1 MVFSASSAFAV
12 SDDAALNADDDIT
25 IEEGVLTSEEDVNSP
40 DDVSDDDVLQAAE
53 EDDALR
59 DGDNVVTPEN
69 WQKFIDNETKII
81 NYSGEEL
88 KFEGNFG
95 PDLNIGNIN
104 VNNSIKLTGNNAVMT
119 NISFYIMADDVVMTG
134 FTLIENQNDV
144 APIIATGVKNVEISN
159 VKLNFT
165 AINDYDGYAIWMN
178 SVDNIR
184 LLNNVISYVGTTV
197 YNESNTNKKFAIFI
211 EESDNALIKGN
222 TFNVN
227 VTSCHVDWPEIPAGS
242 WNWVRTPYCEGIVF
256 DSCDGL
262 EFSENTINLGYN
274 SRSGSDDTIY
284 VLDVLNSDDAVISG
298 NTITAL
304 GADHV
309 YGVIVDNADNFTVS
323 DNDINVSSDV
333 HQAIGID
340 VEGPAAGI
348 IKYNNITAIGT
359 LVNSVYSGMNYKPA
373 TVTIGNNSIVAIG
386 YAANAVE
393 LGGTFA
399 TVEGNAIAAMGNYT
413 ATIISTVPNAVI
425 KNNIVM
431 SMGSNEGDAAPGD
444 YYMSK
449 EVVAVKIISGVADI
463 SGNNISSD
471 CFGVYAAPGTTL
483 TLSDNEIGVI
493 SENVSSSVVSVVSA
507 TLNMFNNNISYS
519 AKTVYA
525 GENTTVINGVF
536 VSDSKAAVKGNR
548 FYLTVSSCH
557 VDWPEIPAGSYNW
570 IRTPYSE
577 GIVFDSCDN
586 LEFTDNTISLGYNS
600 RSGSDDTIYVLDVVN
615 SDNVTISGNTID
627 ALGADHIY
635 GIVVENADN
644 FTVCNNDIDVS
655 SDVHQAVGIDVEGPA
670 VGTVIDNNITA
681 NGTLVNAVYS
691 GMNWKSATVSIENNT
706 IVAIGYAA
714 NAIELGGTFATVEGN
729 AILAKGNYTAAILST
744 IPNAVI
750 KNNEIISEGSN
761 VGDAAPGDYYMNKEG
776 TAIKIVSGMADIS
789 GNNISS
795 NVLGVYAAPYT
806 TVTLSDNEVEV
817 FSDENV
823 SSAVIF
829 ADYATL
835 NMFNNNISY
844 SASTVYAGE
853 NTTVINGVLVS
864 DSKAVVKGNHFYL
877 TVSSCRVD
885 WPEIP
890 AGSYNWIRTPYSEGI
905 VFDSCDN
912 LEFTDN
918 TISLGYNSRSGLDDT
933 IYVLDVLN
941 SDNVTISGNT
951 IDALGADHVYGIV
964 VENANNFTISTND
977 IDVSSDVH
985 QAVGIDVEGPAV
997 GVVQY
1002 NNITANGTLVNAVYS
1017 GMNWKSATV
1026 SIENNNIYAEGYAA
1040 NAVEL
1045 GGTSATVEGN
1055 AIIAKGNYTAAIL
1068 STIPNAVIKNNV
1080 IITEG
1085 SNVGDEVPGDYYMNK
1100 AVIAIKMVSGMADII
1115 DNNISS
1121 NVLGV
1126 YVAPGTTVTF
1136 SDNEVGVCSDENV
1149 SSAAIFADYAT
1160 FNMFNNNITYSAKTV
1175 YAGENTT
1182 LIKGIFVADSKAAVK
1197 GNRFYLNVS
1206 SCHVDWPEIPAG
1218 SQNWIRTPY
1227 SEGISFDSCDNLE
1240 FTDNTI
1246 SLEYN
1251 SRSGSDDTIYVLD
1264 VVNSDNVTVC
1274 GNTIDALGADHVYG
1288 IVVENANN
1296 FTISTNDIDVSSD
1309 VHQAVGIDVEG
1320 PAVGVVQYNNITAN
1334 GTLVNAV
1341 YSGMN
1346 WKSATVSIENNNI
1359 YAEGYAA
1366 NAVELGGTSAT
1377 VEGNAIIAKGNY
1389 TAAILST
1396 IPNAV
1401 IKNNVII
1408 TEGSNVGDEVPGDYY
1423 MNKAVIAIKMVS
1435 GMADIIDNN
1444 ISSNVLGVYV
1454 APGTTVTFSDNE
1466 VGVCSDENVSSAAI
1480 FADYA
1485 TFNMFN
1491 NNITYSAKTV
1501 YAGENTTL
1509 IKGIFVADSKAAVKG
1524 NRFYLNVS
1532 SCHVDWP
1539 EIPAG
1544 SQNWIRTPYSE
1555 GISFDSCDNLEFT
1568 DNTISLEYNSRSG
1581 SDDTIYVLDV
1591 VNSDNVTVCGNT
1603 IDALGADHVYGIVV
1617 ENANNFTVCDND
1629 INVSSDVH
1637 QAIGIDIEGPAVG
1650 TVKDNNISASGT
1662 LVNAVYSGMNYKP
1675 ATVSIENNNIT
1686 AEGYAANAVELGGTS
1701 AATVEGNTIVAKGNY
1716 TAGIISTV
1724 LEAVIRDNVITAE
1737 GSNVGNASTGDY
1749 LMKKESVG
1757 ISVAMGNATILENT
1771 IVSNGNVSVD
1781 LGNTDSIVENNKVI
1795 ANNTTGDDAISST
1808 GNATIKGNGVVKTVL
1823 VGSDASGIYGNV
1835 SYSVN
1840 LTYENGTAIAG
1851 KTIVFTVDNVN
1862 FTAVTDAKGVAT
1874 VNVDTIGKGNHTVV
1888 ASYAGN
1894 GSDVGATTTNVLAIS
1909 PIASK
1914 LEYQKS
1920 MTVLITAVKKGSAKY
1935 KITLKDVDGKVLAGR
1950 DVTVVFNGAKKVLTT
1965 DKNGVVNFKLS
1976 ASKAASYK
1984 LTISAA
1990 DDYYVASP
1998 GIATIKINKEATK
2011 LTAKKKTFKAKVKT
2025 KKYTV
2030 TLKDSKKK
2038 AIKKV
2043 KVTLKVK
2050 GKKYTATTNAKG
2062 KATFKIKNLKKK
2074 GTYAAKVKFA
2084 GNALYKAAKKSVKI
2098 KVKK

>member
-134 FTLIENQNDV
+134 FTLIEDQNDV

-548 FYLTVSSCH
+548 FYLTVSSRH

-615 SDNVTISGNTID
+615 SDNVTISGNTIN

-681 NGTLVNAVYS
+681 NGTLVNTVYS

-1296 FTISTNDIDVSSD
+1296 FT
-1309 VHQAVGIDVEG
+1309 
-1320 PAVGVVQYNNITAN
+1320 
-1334 GTLVNAV
+1334 
-1341 YSGMN
+1341 
-1346 WKSATVSIENNNI
+1346 
-1359 YAEGYAA
+1359 
-1366 NAVELGGTSAT
+1366 
-1377 VEGNAIIAKGNY
+1377 
-1389 TAAILST
+1389 
-1396 IPNAV
+1396 
-1401 IKNNVII
+1401 
-1408 TEGSNVGDEVPGDYY
+1408 
-1423 MNKAVIAIKMVS
+1423 
-1435 GMADIIDNN
+1435 
-1444 ISSNVLGVYV
+1444 
-1454 APGTTVTFSDNE
+1454 
-1466 VGVCSDENVSSAAI
+1466 
-1480 FADYA
+1480 
-1485 TFNMFN
+1485 
-1491 NNITYSAKTV
+1491 
-1501 YAGENTTL
+1501 
-1509 IKGIFVADSKAAVKG
+1509 
-1524 NRFYLNVS
+1524 
-1532 SCHVDWP
+1532 
-1539 EIPAG
+1539 
-1544 SQNWIRTPYSE
+1544 
-1555 GISFDSCDNLEFT
+1555 
-1568 DNTISLEYNSRSG
+1568 
-1581 SDDTIYVLDV
+1581 
-1591 VNSDNVTVCGNT
+1591 
-1603 IDALGADHVYGIVV
+1603 
-1617 ENANNFTVCDND
+1617 VCDND

-1781 LGNTDSIVENNKVI
+1781 LGNSDSIVENNKVI

-1998 GIATIKINKEATK
+1998 GSAIIKINKEATK

>member
-12 SDDAALNADDDIT
+12 SDDATLNADDDIT
-25 IEEGVLTSEEDVNSP
+25 IEEGVLTIENDVNSP
-40 DDVSDDDVLQAAE
+40 DEVSDDDVLQAAE
-53 EDDALR
+53 EDDTLC

-69 WQKFIDNETKII
+69 WQKFIDNETKMI

-134 FTLIENQNDV
+134 FTLIEDQNGV
-144 APIIATGVKNVEISN
+144 APIIATGVKNVEISD

-178 SVDNIR
+178 GVNNLR

-197 YNESNTNKKFAIFI
+197 YNESNTNKKFAILI
-211 EESDNALIKGN
+211 EGSNDALIKGN

-309 YGVIVDNADNFTVS
+309 YGIIVDNADNFIVS

-348 IKYNNITAIGT
+348 IKDNNISASGT
-359 LVNSVYSGMNYKPA
+359 LVNAVYSGMNYKPA
-373 TVTIGNNSIVAIG
+373 TVSIENNNITAEG

-393 LGGTFA
+393 LGGTSA

-431 SMGSNEGDAAPGD
+431 SMGSNVGDAAPGD

-483 TLSDNEIGVI
+483 TLSDNEVGVI

-519 AKTVYA
+519 ASTVYA

-557 VDWPEIPAGSYNW
+557 VDWPEIPDGSSNW

-586 LEFTDNTISLGYNS
+586 LEFADNTISLGYNS

-615 SDNVTISGNTID
+615 SDNVTISGNTIN

-635 GIVVENADN
+635 GIVVENDDN
-644 FTVCNNDIDVS
+644 FTVSDNDINVS

-670 VGTVIDNNITA
+670 VGTVKDNNITA
-681 NGTLVNAVYS
+681 NGTLVNSVYS
-691 GMNWKSATVSIENNT
+691 GMNWKSATVSIVNNS

-714 NAIELGGTFATVEGN
+714 NAVELGGTFATVEGN
-729 AILAKGNYTAAILST
+729 TIVAKGNYTAAILST

-750 KNNEIISEGSN
+750 KNNEIIAVGSN
-761 VGDAAPGDYYMNKEG
+761 VGDAAPGDYYMNKEV
-776 TAIKIVSGMADIS
+776 TAIKMVSGMADIS

-795 NVLGVYAAPYT
+795 DSFGVYAAPGT
-806 TVTLSDNEVEV
+806 TVTLSDNEVGV
-817 FSDENV
+817 ISENV
-823 SSAVIF
+823 SSAAIF

-844 SASTVYAGE
+844 SASTVYAGI
-853 NTTVINGVLVS
+853 NTTVVNGVLVS
-864 DSKAVVKGNHFYL
+864 DSKAAVKGNRFYL
-877 TVSSCRVD
+877 TVSSCHVD

-890 AGSYNWIRTPYSEGI
+890 AGSGNWIRTPYSEGI

-912 LEFTDN
+912 LEFADN
-918 TISLGYNSRSGLDDT
+918 TISLG
-933 IYVLDVLN
+933 
-941 SDNVTISGNT
+941 
-951 IDALGADHVYGIV
+951 
-964 VENANNFTISTND
+964 
-977 IDVSSDVH
+977 
-985 QAVGIDVEGPAV
+985 
-997 GVVQY
+997 
-1002 NNITANGTLVNAVYS
+1002 
-1017 GMNWKSATV
+1017 
-1026 SIENNNIYAEGYAA
+1026 
-1040 NAVEL
+1040 
-1045 GGTSATVEGN
+1045 
-1055 AIIAKGNYTAAIL
+1055 
-1068 STIPNAVIKNNV
+1068 
-1080 IITEG
+1080 
-1085 SNVGDEVPGDYYMNK
+1085 
-1100 AVIAIKMVSGMADII
+1100 
-1115 DNNISS
+1115 
-1121 NVLGV
+1121 
-1126 YVAPGTTVTF
+1126 
-1136 SDNEVGVCSDENV
+1136 
-1149 SSAAIFADYAT
+1149 
-1160 FNMFNNNITYSAKTV
+1160 
-1175 YAGENTT
+1175 
-1182 LIKGIFVADSKAAVK
+1182 
-1197 GNRFYLNVS
+1197 
-1206 SCHVDWPEIPAG
+1206 
-1218 SQNWIRTPY
+1218 
-1227 SEGISFDSCDNLE
+1227 
-1240 FTDNTI
+1240 
-1246 SLEYN
+1246 YN

-1264 VVNSDNVTVC
+1264 VVNSDNVTIS
-1274 GNTIDALGADHVYG
+1274 GNTINALGADHIYG
-1288 IVVENANN
+1288 IIVDNA
-1296 FTISTNDIDVSSD
+1296 D
-1309 VHQAVGIDVEG
+1309 
-1320 PAVGVVQYNNITAN
+1320 
-1334 GTLVNAV
+1334 
-1341 YSGMN
+1341 
-1346 WKSATVSIENNNI
+1346 
-1359 YAEGYAA
+1359 
-1366 NAVELGGTSAT
+1366 
-1377 VEGNAIIAKGNY
+1377 
-1389 TAAILST
+1389 
-1396 IPNAV
+1396 
-1401 IKNNVII
+1401 
-1408 TEGSNVGDEVPGDYY
+1408 
-1423 MNKAVIAIKMVS
+1423 
-1435 GMADIIDNN
+1435 
-1444 ISSNVLGVYV
+1444 
-1454 APGTTVTFSDNE
+1454 
-1466 VGVCSDENVSSAAI
+1466 
-1480 FADYA
+1480 
-1485 TFNMFN
+1485 
-1491 NNITYSAKTV
+1491 
-1501 YAGENTTL
+1501 
-1509 IKGIFVADSKAAVKG
+1509 
-1524 NRFYLNVS
+1524 
-1532 SCHVDWP
+1532 
-1539 EIPAG
+1539 
-1544 SQNWIRTPYSE
+1544 
-1555 GISFDSCDNLEFT
+1555 
-1568 DNTISLEYNSRSG
+1568 
-1581 SDDTIYVLDV
+1581 
-1591 VNSDNVTVCGNT
+1591 
-1603 IDALGADHVYGIVV
+1603 
-1617 ENANNFTVCDND
+1617 NFTVCDND

-1675 ATVSIENNNIT
+1675 ATVSIENNNIA

-1701 AATVEGNTIVAKGNY
+1701 ATVEGNTIVAKGNY

-1724 LEAVIRDNVITAE
+1724 PEAVIRDNVITAE

-1757 ISVAMGNATILENT
+1757 ISVAEGNATILENT

-1823 VGSDASGIYGNV
+1823 VGADASGIYGNV

-1840 LTYENGTAIAG
+1840 LTYENGTVIAG

-1894 GSDVGATTTNVLAIS
+1894 GSDVGATTTNILAIS

-1920 MTVLITAVKKGSAKY
+1920 MTVLITAVKKGSANY
-1935 KITLKDVDGKVLAGR
+1935 KITLKDLDGKVLAGR

-1984 LTISAA
+1984 LTIFAA

-1998 GIATIKINKEATK
+1998 GTATIKINKEATK

-2038 AIKKV
+2038 AIKKA